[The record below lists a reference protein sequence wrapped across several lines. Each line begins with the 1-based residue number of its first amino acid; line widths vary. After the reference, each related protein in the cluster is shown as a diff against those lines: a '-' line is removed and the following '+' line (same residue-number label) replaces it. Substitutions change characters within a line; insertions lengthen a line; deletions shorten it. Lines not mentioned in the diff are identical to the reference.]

1 MRHEY
6 ARVFLKSYNWTALG
20 PAHRAK
26 PLASRPIFFP
36 TTPKLKGLF
45 HTWLKTLS
53 ILSPHKAQILKVTP
67 NHHCHL
73 QTRMRSQ
80 LAWLPFENER
90 KEKGL
95 PEH

>member
-6 ARVFLKSYNWTALG
+6 ARVFL
-20 PAHRAK
+20 AHRAK
-26 PLASRPIFFP
+26 PLASRPIFLP

-45 HTWLKTLS
+45 HTWLKTLR

-67 NHHCHL
+67 NRHCHL